1 MSRLAAE
8 KHSTGAQV
16 AFIDLLFLLI
26 AFFTLVIFFIETKR
40 TEIETQLES
49 AQEQLAQVSEQ
60 RDIFKATI
68 ADLGPGLMQFM
79 VQRRQEAER
88 RRALAA
94 RELRRAQR
102 PQVRL
107 HYEVLPQQRILY
119 EGREYPLATFKAE
132 VLEKLRADSWLAL
145 RAYARPETPFG
156 DVVLTRAEVL
166 QNSGEFDTY
175 WDNVT
180 RDKRVP

>member
-1 MSRLAAE
+1 MSRLGPE
-8 KHSTGAQV
+8 KRSTGAQI

-49 AQEQLAQVSEQ
+49 TQEQLAQVSEE
-60 RDIFKATI
+60 RDIFKTTI

-79 VQRRQEAER
+79 AFRRQEAEHR
-88 RRALAA
+88 RELAA
-94 RELRRAQR
+94 RELRKAQR
-102 PQVRL
+102 PEVRL
-107 HYEVLPQQRILY
+107 RYEVLPERQILY
-119 EGREYPLATFKAE
+119 EGREYSLAAFKSQ
-132 VLEKLRADSWLAL
+132 VVGKLREDSWIAF
-145 RAYARPETPFG
+145 RAYARPATPFG
-156 DVVLTRAEVL
+156 DVVASRAEVL

-180 RDKRVP
+180 REAP